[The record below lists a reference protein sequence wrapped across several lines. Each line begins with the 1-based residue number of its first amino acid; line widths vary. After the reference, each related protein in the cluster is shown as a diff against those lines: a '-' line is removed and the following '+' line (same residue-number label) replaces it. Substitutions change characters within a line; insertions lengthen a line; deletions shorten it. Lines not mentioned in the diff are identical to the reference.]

1 MHQQLPE
8 PEELAA
14 LEKTAIDAAK
24 SAGEIVRRGF
34 GASAATLNV
43 THKGEV
49 DLVTSVDLAA
59 ERAVVAVIRERYPSH
74 AILAEEVGA
83 VAGDAEALHWL
94 VDPLDGT
101 TNFAH
106 RHPHCAVSIACLR
119 GETPVVG
126 VIYDPMRE
134 ELFTVRAEGP
144 PRLNGKTIAVSDQP
158 QLSQSLLATGFAYD
172 RRERPEAYIPLFRAF
187 MCAGQGVRRMGAA
200 ALDLAWVACG
210 RLDGYWEANLN
221 SWDVAAGAFLV
232 QRAGGR
238 VTTYDGGC
246 FNVMQPARIVASNS
260 QIHSEMLKVLEAS
273 NAKGETE

>member
-14 LEKTAIDAAK
+14 LEKTAVDAAK

-34 GASAATLNV
+34 SASAATLEV
-43 THKGEV
+43 THKGDV

-59 ERAVVAVIRERYPSH
+59 ERAVVAVIQSRYPSH
-74 AILAEEVGA
+74 AILAEEAGTVVGDS
-83 VAGDAEALHWL
+83 GDLHWL

-106 RHPHCAVSIACLR
+106 RNPHCAVSIACLR

-134 ELFTVRAEGP
+134 ELFTARVGAP
-144 PRLNGKTIAVSDQP
+144 PRLNGKEISVSDQP
-158 QLSQSLLATGFAYD
+158 ELPQSLLATGFAYD
-172 RRERPEAYIPLFRAF
+172 RRERPDAYIPLFQAF
-187 MCAGQGVRRMGAA
+187 MCAGQGVRRMGSA

-238 VTTYDGGC
+238 VTTYDGERL
-246 FNVMQPARIVASNS
+246 NVLQPAKLVASNS
-260 QIHSEMLKVLEAS
+260 RIHSQMLKVLAAS
-273 NAKGETE
+273 AAKGDTE